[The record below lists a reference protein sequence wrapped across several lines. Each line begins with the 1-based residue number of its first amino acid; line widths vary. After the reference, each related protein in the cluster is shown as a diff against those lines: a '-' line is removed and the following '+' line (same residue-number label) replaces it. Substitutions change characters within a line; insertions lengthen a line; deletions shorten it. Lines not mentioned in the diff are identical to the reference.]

1 MRYLLTPKNFSWCL
15 PVNQAKKCTF
25 VYCEL
30 HCTVKF
36 HSGTYRLTN
45 DNKRDMALVH
55 VHRDGVAIVWHLL
68 AYFVCNKQDI
78 VVVNLRL
85 NLKLCDQY
93 NHSHQVSV
101 FSDTTYEIVNCINRI
116 KNSTLYNSINWPAS
130 GFSWLRHSAHQP
142 GRSVGG
148 DGVQFQV

>member
-1 MRYLLTPKNFSWCL
+1 MRYLLTAKKFSWCL
-15 PVNQAKKCTF
+15 AVNQAKKSTF

-101 FSDTTYEIVNCINRI
+101 FSDTTYEIVTCINRI
-116 KNSTLYNSINWPAS
+116 KNSNLYNSINWPAS
-130 GFSWLRHSAHQP
+130 VVQLAETQCAPTGTVCR
-142 GRSVGG
+142 RRR
-148 DGVQFQV
+148 VQFQV